1 MDYRAFNK
9 LTVKKKFHITLI
21 GELIEKLVGAT
32 IFSKIDLRA
41 GYH

>member
-41 GYH
+41 GYD